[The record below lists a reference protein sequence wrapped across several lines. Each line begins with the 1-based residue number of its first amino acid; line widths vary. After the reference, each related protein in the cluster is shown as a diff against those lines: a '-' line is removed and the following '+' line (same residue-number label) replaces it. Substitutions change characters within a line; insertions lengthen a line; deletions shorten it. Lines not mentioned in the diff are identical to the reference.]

1 MGLMDQCEMLYKMSN
16 PYDVIGVT
24 KDASE
29 ADQATAKFQFDILN
43 FEKSY
48 KNCED
53 EKHDLM
59 RVYVEHKGDMDRI
72 MENVLCA
79 TLEDETQ
86 IRAILKS
93 AISSAPRHLK
103 RERKSNAIHGV
114 HIQWEQ
120 KVCEPFRTTWIS
132 ALIGHNI

>member
-1 MGLMDQCEMLYKMSN
+1 ME
-16 PYDVIGVT
+16 
-24 KDASE
+24 
-29 ADQATAKFQFDILN
+29 TAGKPDNKETAFSLQITQQDILN

-93 AISSAPRHLK
+93 AICSKGLQAHK
-103 RERKSNAIHGV
+103 AFTNARCV
-114 HIQWEQ
+114 
-120 KVCEPFRTTWIS
+120 
-132 ALIGHNI
+132 N

>member
-1 MGLMDQCEMLYKMSN
+1 MGLMDQCEALYKTSN
-16 PYDVIGVT
+16 PYD
-24 KDASE
+24 E
-29 ADQATAKFQFDILN
+29 TAFSLQITQQDILN
-43 FEKSY
+43 FEKSD

-86 IRAILKS
+86 IRAILES
-93 AISSAPRHLK
+93 AICSKGLQVHKAFT
-103 RERKSNAIHGV
+103 NARCV
-114 HIQWEQ
+114 
-120 KVCEPFRTTWIS
+120 
-132 ALIGHNI
+132 N